1 MCLVAVAFGAA
12 PRHPLLVAAN
22 RDERHA
28 RPAMRASWWRDARGV
43 FAGRDLEAGGTW
55 LGIDRRGRIAAVT
68 NVRDG
73 APKPGP
79 RSRGELPTEFL
90 TGRDGADAYA
100 ARVSAAGADYAPF
113 NLLLFDGTELRY
125 ASNRAQTLA
134 LGAGVHAF
142 SNAPHGTEWP
152 KTTSART
159 ELEAIL
165 DAPDPIEPLFA
176 LLAERGDEA
185 APPAHRYMSA
195 HFIAGPV
202 YGTRCSTVIAL
213 DSAGAL
219 TFIERSFDA
228 AGELV
233 GESRATFAL
242 ERR

>member
-28 RPAMRASWWRDARGV
+28 RPAARASWWPDARGV

-73 APKPGP
+73 PPKPGP
-79 RSRGELPTEFL
+79 RSRGALPTEFL
-90 TGRDGADAYA
+90 LGGDGADAYA
-100 ARVSAAGADYAPF
+100 ARVTAAGVDYAPF
-113 NLLLFDGTELRY
+113 NLLLFDGAELRY
-125 ASNRAQTLA
+125 ASNRADTLA

-152 KTTSART
+152 KTTSARA

-176 LLAERGDEA
+176 LLAERGDEG
-185 APPAHRYMSA
+185 APPEHRYMSA

-219 TFIERSFDA
+219 TFVERSFDA